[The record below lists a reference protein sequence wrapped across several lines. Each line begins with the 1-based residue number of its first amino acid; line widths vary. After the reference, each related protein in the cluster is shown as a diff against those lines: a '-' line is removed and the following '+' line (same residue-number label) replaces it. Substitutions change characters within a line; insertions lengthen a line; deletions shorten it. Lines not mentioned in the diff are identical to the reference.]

1 MSLFELDNY
10 FTEYK
15 LSTEIRGYFYLS
27 KNKKKITVKVTYG
40 EKTLVECMKNVIKE
54 DGKYPCTMLELE
66 QNCIRVLHC
75 IDWSN
80 FI

>member
-15 LSTEIRGYFYLS
+15 LSIEIRSDFYLN
-27 KNKKKITVKVTYG
+27 KNKKTVTVKVTYG

-54 DGKYPCTMLELE
+54 HR
-66 QNCIRVLHC
+66 N
-75 IDWSN
+75 
-80 FI
+80 

>member
-15 LSTEIRGYFYLS
+15 LSIEIRSDFYLN
-27 KNKKKITVKVTYG
+27 KNKKTITVKVTYG

-54 DGKYPCTMLELE
+54 HR
-66 QNCIRVLHC
+66 N
-75 IDWSN
+75 
-80 FI
+80 

>member
-27 KNKKKITVKVTYG
+27 KNKKKITVKVTYR

-54 DGKYPCTMLELE
+54 HR
-66 QNCIRVLHC
+66 N
-75 IDWSN
+75 
-80 FI
+80 